1 MNCFVAILLLLGI
14 CTMTTTTTAQSLP
27 AHWKEVVLPDGKSY
41 FFNGITGTSQWDPPR
56 FETDAVETIV
66 PLSRYLQRSRRKKSP
81 EQAPQTQTTSSREE
95 DHDFKS
101 VLKPNPVNSD
111 ENVLN
116 ATLVATFSQ
125 SIRQLVLYSHVL
137 QARLDGEVENRL
149 ILAENLELMENSF
162 RTMKNECRSLAEQL
176 QHERELCDRLSRWK
190 RQKLKQLRLARKEH
204 DELREELVTLRKER
218 ELALQTESPAVVSS
232 PGECLANDS
241 SLGRGDAEASP
252 TRSDRNRLMRW
263 PLLFSRSG
271 DGEADSLRREL
282 AVLSDEHERLRGR
295 VALQGRLLEE
305 RGSFIR
311 DYQDELSREHEESQR
326 R

>member
-14 CTMTTTTTAQSLP
+14 CTMTATSTAQSLP

-56 FETDAVETIV
+56 FETDSVETIV

-81 EQAPQTQTTSSREE
+81 EQAPQTQTTSSREH
-95 DHDFKS
+95 HDFKS
-101 VLKPNPVNSD
+101 VLMPNPVNSA

-125 SIRQLVLYSHVL
+125 SIRQLVMYSHVL
-137 QARLDGEVENRL
+137 QARLDGEIENRL

-162 RTMKNECRSLAEQL
+162 RTMKNDCRSLAEQL

-190 RQKLKQLRLARKEH
+190 RQKLKQLRLMRKEH

-218 ELALQTESPAVVSS
+218 ELSLQSESPAVVSR
-232 PGECLANDS
+232 PGEFPGNDS
-241 SLGRGDAEASP
+241 SLGRGDAKASP
-252 TRSDRNRLMRW
+252 TRSDRNRLLRW
-263 PLLFSRSG
+263 PLLFSRSD
-271 DGEADSLRREL
+271 DGEADRLRKEL

-311 DYQDELSREHEESQR
+311 DYQDELSREHEESQGR
-326 R
+326 